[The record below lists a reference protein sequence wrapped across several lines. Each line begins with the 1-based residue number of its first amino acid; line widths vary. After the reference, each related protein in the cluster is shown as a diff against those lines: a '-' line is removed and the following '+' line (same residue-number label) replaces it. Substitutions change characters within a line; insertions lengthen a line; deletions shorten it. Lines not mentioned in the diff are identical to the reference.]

1 MTQSSLEEGDFI
13 SPIFLKPKKD
23 GSYRMILNL
32 KELNASVEAPHFKM
46 ESIRNIVSMV
56 HRNVWM
62 ASVDLKDAFFSIP
75 ICEDDIKYLKFLW
88 DGRVLAFLAM
98 PNGYSDAMRIF
109 TKILKPP
116 FKVLREQGHLSVVYV
131 DDVYLQSDTRAE
143 CCENILDTLN
153 LLLSLGFT
161 IKCSKSIFEPT
172 QKVIALGFVIDSKDM
187 TITVTSEKKQKIKD
201 LCLETLNSNKLSI
214 RDVAQL
220 IGNLVAT
227 FQAVPFGPIYYRSLE
242 IDKINALRQYDGDFD
257 TNISLSTQ
265 SRSDIS
271 WWIDNIDSAFK
282 SIIPLPIDIIIYT
295 DASKAEWGANMG
307 THRINGRWDETEAE
321 LHTNILEL
329 MAVEIAILAFCKNEH
344 KKHIRFMIDNM
355 TAVSYLQ
362 NMGGIKSLECNEL
375 SRNIWKWA
383 EPRKI
388 WLSAA
393 HIPGTENCTA
403 DNDSREFDDSTEWMV
418 SDFVFKTITD
428 LFGTPAI
435 DLFATRLNHKLPIY
449 VSWKPDPYSVSINA
463 FSVSWSQ
470 SYVYCFPPFS
480 VIWKVLKKIRDDTA
494 EAIMIVPHWPTQS
507 WFPAAIQMCIAQ
519 PLVFR
524 SQHLKLPG
532 TAKKHP
538 LSPKLE
544 LLALHVSGNTF
555 KTNLFC
561 QRQKKL
567 SLHPGG
573 IAHRID
579 TPPSLKN
586 GKPFVVKGVSI
597 PCLHLSQT

>member
-1 MTQSSLEEGDFI
+1 M
-13 SPIFLKPKKD
+13 
-23 GSYRMILNL
+23 
-32 KELNASVEAPHFKM
+32 
-46 ESIRNIVSMV
+46 
-56 HRNVWM
+56 
-62 ASVDLKDAFFSIP
+62 
-75 ICEDDIKYLKFLW
+75 
-88 DGRVLAFLAM
+88 
-98 PNGYSDAMRIF
+98 
-109 TKILKPP
+109 
-116 FKVLREQGHLSVVYV
+116 
-131 DDVYLQSDTRAE
+131 
-143 CCENILDTLN
+143 
-153 LLLSLGFT
+153 
-161 IKCSKSIFEPT
+161 
-172 QKVIALGFVIDSKDM
+172 
-187 TITVTSEKKQKIKD
+187 
-201 LCLETLNSNKLSI
+201 NSNKLSI
-214 RDVAQL
+214 RDLAKL

-227 FQAVPFGPIYYRSLE
+227 FEAVPFGRIYYRSLE
-242 IDKINALRQYDGDFD
+242 IDKINALRHYNGDFD
-257 TNISLSTQ
+257 ANISLSTQ

-282 SIIPLPIDIIIYT
+282 SIIPSPIDIIIYT
-295 DASKAEWGANMG
+295 DASKAGWGANMG

-321 LHTNILEL
+321 LHINILEL

-355 TAVSYLQ
+355 TAVTYLQ
-362 NMGGIKSLECNEL
+362 NMGGIKSPECNEI
-375 SRNIWKWA
+375 SRNVWKW
-383 EPRKI
+383 EEHRKI

-393 HIPGTENCTA
+393 HIPGTGNCTA

-418 SDFVFKTITD
+418 SDLVFKTITD

-449 VSWKPDPYSVSINA
+449 VSWKPDPYSVSTNA

-519 PLVFR
+519 PLVFG

-544 LLALHVSGNTF
+544 LLALHVSGDTF
-555 KTNLFC
+555 KTNLFR

-579 TPPSLKN
+579 MPPSLKN
-586 GKPFVVKGVSI
+586 GKPFVVKGVLI
-597 PCLHLSQT
+597 PCLRLSQT